1 MPQYIGFSTIDSCK
15 PKTSNDV
22 SVSGIDGGPG
32 GIRRGVVFGKKYRML
47 DSQLVIQ
54 DFVNSLNIPL
64 GSKVGQPGYGT
75 KVWNFVFE
83 PNTADVQFQLESEI
97 RRIASTDPRINLNY
111 VKAFPQENGILIEVQ
126 LAVAPFN
133 QAQVISVFF
142 NRGNNTANLI

>member
-64 GSKVGQPGYGT
+64 GSKVGQPGY
-75 KVWNFVFE
+75 
-83 PNTADVQFQLESEI
+83 
-97 RRIASTDPRINLNY
+97 
-111 VKAFPQENGILIEVQ
+111 
-126 LAVAPFN
+126 
-133 QAQVISVFF
+133 
-142 NRGNNTANLI
+142 